1 MFYVKQNKKYITGR
15 CFDKM
20 AKKVHS
26 YSLKGDYTHDTMIVA
41 EYDKKSETTTYYSL
55 KDILSQ
61 FDNKSFSITIK
72 EEDKVQS
79 VEQPEEDGE

>member
-1 MFYVKQNKKYITGR
+1 
-15 CFDKM
+15 M

-41 EYDKKSETTTYYSL
+41 EYDKKTEMTTHYSL
-55 KDILSQ
+55 KDILSE
-61 FDNKSFSITIK
+61 FNGRAFSITIK